1 MLRSILIAL
10 DGVTPDAAAL
20 FCAGE
25 LAGAQNAAL
34 RVVICPNRGDFEGGE
49 AHGIGGSSF
58 AEHRDTVLTQRL
70 QERLQAER
78 SGLVELLTQS
88 GIVPDVVE
96 TSGDPASVV
105 AAASESADLVVLPH
119 GRPRARAQDDTDT
132 GFALPVPEILQELV
146 RPALL
151 VADSAIGEGPVVVA
165 YDGSPSAQR
174 ALHTGLLSGMFGQRE
189 VVVLSVGYGA
199 STAEA
204 MAAPAAELV
213 RHHGHAVQVK
223 ALAGQGDTAR
233 AILRQLEDLQPAL
246 FVSGSFGGQGLLEW
260 LFGGTTEHLLP
271 AVQVP
276 WLVQR

>member
-58 AEHRDTVLTQRL
+58 AQRRDTVLTQRL

-88 GIVPDVVE
+88 GIVPEIIEAV
-96 TSGDPASVV
+96 GDPPGVV
-105 AAASESADLVVLPH
+105 AAASECADLVVLPH
-119 GRPRARAQDDTDT
+119 GRPRARAEDDTDT
-132 GFALPVPEILQELV
+132 GFVLPVPQILQELV

-151 VADSAIGEGPVVVA
+151 VADSAIGEGPVVIA
-165 YDGSPSAQR
+165 YDGSPGAQR
-174 ALHTGLLSGMFGQRE
+174 ALHTGLLSGMFGRRE
-189 VVVLSVGYGA
+189 VVVLSVGYGLSA
-199 STAEA
+199 AES
-204 MAAPAAELV
+204 MAAPAAELI
-213 RHHGHAVQVK
+213 RHHGHAVRVE
-223 ALAGQGDTAR
+223 ALSGQGGTAG
-233 AILRQLEDLQPAL
+233 AILSRLDGLAPAL
-246 FVSGSFGGQGLLEW
+246 FVSGSFGGHGLLEW